1 MTAMSRLRKIK
12 VPTPE
17 NSTKTIF
24 ASAVLKSSM
33 SKSPST
39 PICHATSIDDATA
52 SVIVLLSAK
61 ALLLGMLTMQK
72 HSRAMMIT
80 E

>member
-17 NSTKTIF
+17 NSMKTIF
-24 ASAVLKSSM
+24 ASDVLKLSM

-39 PICHATSIDDATA
+39 PICHATSSDDQIA

-61 ALLLGMLTMQK
+61 ALLLGMLTIQK
-72 HSRAMMIT
+72 NSRALMIT
-80 E
+80 A